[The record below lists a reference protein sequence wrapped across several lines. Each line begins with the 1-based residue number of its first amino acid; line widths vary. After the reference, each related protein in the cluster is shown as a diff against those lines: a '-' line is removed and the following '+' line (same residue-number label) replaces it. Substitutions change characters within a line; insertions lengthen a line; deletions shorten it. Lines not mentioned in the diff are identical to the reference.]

1 MKPLIATKPVT
12 NLSIAQ
18 AAQDIETSK
27 AQNAALSSGLQT
39 ILKTLLAFQVRLD
52 AFTNLAS
59 QALPDHIN
67 DETLKT
73 EVARITEIVEN
84 GIAENF
90 AKEPAQ

>member
-1 MKPLIATKPVT
+1 MKPLLHVAPKKATPLEAEIQ
-12 NLSIAQ
+12 NLK
-18 AAQDIETSK
+18 E
-27 AQNAALSSGLQT
+27 QNIALSSGLQT

-59 QALPDHIN
+59 QALPEHIN
-67 DETLKT
+67 DETLKV

-90 AKEPAQ
+90 AKESAQ